1 MQPKLSLAE
10 LANNPNPTMKRRPYF
25 DRSPI
30 TNQKLYSFAN
40 KEIRKEAVQAVHEIE
55 MTEKGDLGRKFFY
68 LDHTAEVL
76 ENYRR
81 IQENIIFDKV
91 IHEGRQKKAFL
102 KNESRKLE
110 NLILNPSFDLNCKG
124 LVETNRYNFFDY

>member
-1 MQPKLSLAE
+1 
-10 LANNPNPTMKRRPYF
+10 MKRRPYF

-91 IHEGRQKKAFL
+91 IHEGR
-102 KNESRKLE
+102 
-110 NLILNPSFDLNCKG
+110 
-124 LVETNRYNFFDY
+124 